1 MSLRAVGPDDLAEFD
16 NSIAGPDPDVSL
28 MPGTIPFTIRSG
40 APSGLTFINSFTPEV
55 TQQYRNAVLAAE
67 ADLQSKIADPITFHV
82 AFDFKPLSGFSGS
95 NSFPVFEVS
104 YADFKAALTKHATT
118 ADDLAAIASL
128 PSIDPTHGA
137 GVAISGGLAQIL
149 GLAPA
154 SDDVDDTVTLNS
166 RLPWTYGADAVGVIE
181 HEMTEGLMGRIGGL
195 GLTADRNWGPLDLFR
210 YSSPGV
216 RDYSGGADGQPA
228 YFSVDGASLLVRF
241 HNAFSTGRF
250 DGQDFGDWDSTK
262 GDAFGPGGPGSP
274 GQLTATDLRVL
285 DILGWTPTASSLP
298 QEATTPSAGVVV
310 SYVDATTNQRGSIFM
325 DPAPISGP
333 SYLKNQYIYAG
344 SDNVV
349 LSTQASNVFIH
360 SGSGND
366 AIQVASGRNVLDG
379 GLGSNF
385 LTGGTGQDTFFTD
398 TRTPGVVWNTIRNF
412 HAGDAV
418 TLWGFANGASTY
430 HWDAALAGA
439 AGSQGATLRAN
450 IVGGAGRTGN
460 GIDASVTFTGLS
472 VQQARS
478 LQITTGTQA
487 GSPYLYIYNPGV

>member
-1 MSLRAVGPDDLAEFD
+1 MSRRAVGQDNAPASD
-16 NSIAGPDPDVSL
+16 NSTGDPGLDVNL
-28 MPGTIPFTIRSG
+28 VQGATLFATESG
-40 APSGLTFINSFTPEV
+40 GPSGLTFINSFTPEV
-55 TQQYRNAVLAAE
+55 GQQYRNAVLAAE
-67 ADLQSKIADPITFHV
+67 ADLQSKIADTVTFHV
-82 AFDFKPLSGFSGS
+82 SFDFKPLNGFSGS

-118 ADDLAAIASL
+118 ADDFAAAASL

-137 GVAISGGLAQIL
+137 GVAISGGLARTL
-149 GLAPA
+149 GLVPA
-154 SDDVDDTVTLNS
+154 SDDIDDTVTLNS

-195 GLTADRNWGPLDLFR
+195 GLTSAGNWGPLDLFR
-210 YSSPGV
+210 YSTPGV
-216 RDYSGGADGQPA
+216 RDYSGGANGQPA
-228 YFSVDGASLLVRF
+228 YFSVDGSALLVKY
-241 HNAFSTGRF
+241 HNALSTGKF
-250 DGQDFGDWDSTK
+250 DGQDFGDWDGTK

-285 DILGWTPTASSLP
+285 DILGWTPTLSASPGPS
-298 QEATTPSAGVVV
+298 TPSASAVV
-310 SYVDATTNQRGSIFM
+310 SYLDATTNQRGSILM
-325 DPAPISGP
+325 DPAAASGP
-333 SYLKNQYIYAG
+333 GYLKNQYIYAG

-349 LSTQASNVFIH
+349 LSTQAPNVFIH

-398 TRTPGVVWNTIRNF
+398 ARTPGTVWNTIRNF

-418 TLWGFANGASTY
+418 TLWGFANGVSTY
-430 HWDAALAGA
+430 RWDAALAGA

-450 IVGGAGRTGN
+450 IAGGAGRTGN
-460 GIDASVTFTGLS
+460 GIDASITFAGLS
-472 VQQARS
+472 VQQARG
-478 LQITTGTQA
+478 LQVATGTQA